1 MSNTSIHTAQNV
13 NINYSVAS
21 LGYRIVAFL
30 IDLVIIILYLI
41 IIEYIGLGMEEIW
54 DRNTVFGLSEFL
66 MLPVVFYSLLFNI
79 IFNGRTPGKFIMKMK
94 VVKIDGSPARWSD
107 FLITW
112 ILRLIDIWTT
122 TGGAGILSIIFTD
135 KNQRLGDSAANTI
148 VIDSRKKTKVSHT
161 ILEEVEESY
170 DPQFMMV
177 NQFNDQEINEIKEI
191 YRLAGESRDYKTLN
205 ELRNKIEQLLH
216 IKSDLKDAIFVRTIL
231 KDYSYL
237 TQGR

>member
-13 NINYSVAS
+13 NINYAVAS

-30 IDLVIIILYLI
+30 IDLVIIILYVLLV
-41 IIEYIGLGMEEIW
+41 EYIGLGMRSIF
-54 DRNTVFGLSEFL
+54 DANTTIGLSEL
-66 MLPVVFYSLLFNI
+66 LILPVVFYSLLFNI
-79 IFNGRTPGKFIMKMK
+79 IFNGKTPGKFIMRIK
-94 VVKIDGSPARWSD
+94 VVKMDGSPASWSD

-112 ILRLIDIWTT
+112 IMRLIDIWVS

-170 DPQFMMV
+170 EPQFLV
-177 NQFNDQEINEIKEI
+177 VSQLSDHEINEIKEI
-191 YRLAGESRDYKTLN
+191 YRLAGESRDYATLKM
-205 ELRNKIEQLLH
+205 LREKIETLLNLR
-216 IKSDLKDAIFVRTIL
+216 SDLKDAIFVRTIL

-237 TQGR
+237 TQGQ

>member
-41 IIEYIGLGMEEIW
+41 IIEYIGLGMKELW

-112 ILRLIDIWTT
+112 ILRLIDIWAT

-191 YRLAGESRDYKTLN
+191 YRLAGESRDYQTLN
-205 ELRNKIEQLLH
+205 ELRNKIEQLLN
-216 IKSDLKDAIFVRTIL
+216 IKSDLRDAIFVRTIL